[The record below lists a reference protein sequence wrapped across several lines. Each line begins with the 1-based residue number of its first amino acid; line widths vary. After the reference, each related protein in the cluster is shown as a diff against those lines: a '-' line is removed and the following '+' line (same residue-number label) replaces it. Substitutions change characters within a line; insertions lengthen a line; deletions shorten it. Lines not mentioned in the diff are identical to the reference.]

1 MKLLKNGKYQVL
13 YDLFRSR
20 GVSMNDLSM
29 RLGIARQNLL
39 KRFRGDFQWK
49 EREILAINDMLNL
62 TKKEAE
68 QVWNLKNALK
78 S

>member
-1 MKLLKNGKYQVL
+1 MKLLTNSKYQVL

-29 RLGIARQNLL
+29 RLGVARQNLL
-39 KRFRGDFQWK
+39 KRFKGEFKWK
-49 EREILAINDMLNL
+49 EREILTINDMLNL
-62 TKKEAE
+62 NKKEAE